1 MWILRLRIAYP
12 YGYGFK
18 DKLSDAIKSTSN
30 KWYNARTKFI
40 ITITTKNLYLAL
52 IDN

>member
-12 YGYGFK
+12 YGLN
-18 DKLSDAIKSTSN
+18 DKLSDAIKSTKN
-30 KWYNARTKFI
+30 KWYTARTKFI
-40 ITITTKNLYLAL
+40 ITLTTKNLYLAL

>member
-12 YGYGFK
+12 YGYGFN